1 MNDQKIENLLNLA
14 LDASQEEREKSEI
27 LETGY
32 DAKER
37 RWEVIIRYSGP
48 LEMCIRDSGIGSP
61 ECDPGASGA
70 SPVMHPDLR
79 MKIEKDRR

>member
-48 LEMCIRDSGIGSP
+48 LAVSYTHLDVYKRQHI
-61 ECDPGASGA
+61 
-70 SPVMHPDLR
+70 
-79 MKIEKDRR
+79 